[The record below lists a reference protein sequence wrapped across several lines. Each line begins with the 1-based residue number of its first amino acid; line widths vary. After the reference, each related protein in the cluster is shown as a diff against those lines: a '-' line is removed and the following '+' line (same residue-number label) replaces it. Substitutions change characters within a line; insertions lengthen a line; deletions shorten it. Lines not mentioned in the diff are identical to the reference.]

1 MPNEDTRRRY
11 KRDSR
16 DLSEAKRRSVRLLE
30 AVLARP
36 QLARQVGAAPALY
49 PVLVAL
55 SLRDVR
61 VLSQDV
67 LRSALPAVR
76 PHVVSSLQIW
86 FRRIDGLME
95 RLRAGPRLAPGAW
108 DTLDA
113 AWVDLTG
120 ACGGGEW
127 MGPPSCSQEATCPQS
142 TTSSL
147 LGREDPA

>member
-113 AWVDLTG
+113 AWIDLT
-120 ACGGGEW
+120 ATVGGGEW
-127 MGPPSCSQEATCPQS
+127 MGLSCSQEATSPQS